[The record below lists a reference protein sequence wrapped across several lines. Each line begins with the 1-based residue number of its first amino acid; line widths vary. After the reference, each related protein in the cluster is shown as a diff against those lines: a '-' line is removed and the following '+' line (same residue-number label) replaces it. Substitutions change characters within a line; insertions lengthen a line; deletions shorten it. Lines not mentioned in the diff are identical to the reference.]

1 MISLPLSL
9 LRDNFTANAASPP
22 VETEPATMSPR
33 VDKQNGHIV
42 YLQVAR
48 LAAKPPLYIGDG
60 SESKI
65 RSHPLICPTNND
77 GRIKRWRG
85 LIAKCEPELGFVM
98 FDTGLLRSFVA
109 VAESGGFTN
118 AAKLLNSTQ
127 STVSAQI
134 QRLEDEA
141 GQLLFVRST
150 RSVQLTSAGETL
162 LGYARTILR
171 LNEDARLR
179 LSGARHAGRV
189 RVGANEDLTDSW
201 LPKVLH
207 RFGSQYPEV
216 EVELEIG
223 IGPSLFEMVK
233 TKELDLA
240 VGGLCDGREGRRLW
254 SEPLV
259 WAFSAGIE
267 VPSVLPLAF
276 FPEPCPY
283 REAALRALAG
293 SPKRWRIVSTSS
305 SLAGVRAAA
314 MAGLALTPLPLQTV
328 RPSLRIL
335 GKKEKMP
342 RLPEIEYVLQTREN
356 DTRPAVSALANLIQE
371 MAAKAISTK
380 HPALA

>member
-1 MISLPLSL
+1 
-9 LRDNFTANAASPP
+9 
-22 VETEPATMSPR
+22 
-33 VDKQNGHIV
+33 
-42 YLQVAR
+42 
-48 LAAKPPLYIGDG
+48 
-60 SESKI
+60 
-65 RSHPLICPTNND
+65 
-77 GRIKRWRG
+77 
-85 LIAKCEPELGFVM
+85 M

-134 QRLEDEA
+134 QRLEEEA
-141 GQLLFVRST
+141 GRLLFVRST

-179 LSGARHAGRV
+179 LSGVRHAGRV

-207 RFGSQYPEV
+207 RFGRQYPDV

-223 IGPSLFEMVK
+223 IGPRLFERVE
-233 TKELDLA
+233 TEELDLA
-240 VGGLCDGREGRRLW
+240 VGGLCNGQGEGRRLW

-259 WAFSAGIE
+259 WAFSAGVE
-267 VPSVLPLAF
+267 VPSVLPIAF

-293 SPKRWRIVSTSS
+293 GPKQWRIVTTSP

-314 MAGLALTPLPLQTV
+314 IAGLALTPLPLQTI
-328 RPSLRIL
+328 RPGLRVL
-335 GKKEKMP
+335 GKKDKMP
-342 RLPEIEYVLQTREN
+342 KLPEVEYVLHLRES
-356 DTRPAVSALANLIQE
+356 DTRPTVSALGNLIRE
-371 MAAKAISTK
+371 MAAKAISAGAVEERPLSIRRSRQPVR
-380 HPALA
+380 H

>member
-1 MISLPLSL
+1 
-9 LRDNFTANAASPP
+9 
-22 VETEPATMSPR
+22 
-33 VDKQNGHIV
+33 
-42 YLQVAR
+42 
-48 LAAKPPLYIGDG
+48 
-60 SESKI
+60 
-65 RSHPLICPTNND
+65 
-77 GRIKRWRG
+77 
-85 LIAKCEPELGFVM
+85 M

-134 QRLEDEA
+134 QRLEEEA
-141 GQLLFVRST
+141 GRSLFVRST
-150 RSVQLTSAGETL
+150 RSVELTSAGETL

-179 LSGARHAGRV
+179 LSGVRHSGRV

-207 RFGSQYPEV
+207 RFGRQYPEV

-223 IGPSLFEMVK
+223 IGPRLFEKVE
-233 TKELDLA
+233 TQELDLA
-240 VGGLCDGREGRRLW
+240 VGGLCTGQGEGRRLW

-259 WAFSAGIE
+259 WALSASVQIPG
-267 VPSVLPLAF
+267 VLPLAF

-293 SPKRWRIVSTSS
+293 SQKQWRIVSTSS

-314 MAGLALTPLPLQTV
+314 MAGLALTPLPLQTI
-328 RPSLRIL
+328 RPGLRVL
-335 GKKEKMP
+335 GKKDKMP
-342 RLPEIEYVLQTREN
+342 KLPEVEYVLHIRES
-356 DTRPAVSALANLIQE
+356 DTRPAVSALGNLIRE
-371 MAAKAISTK
+371 MGAKAISTGVQERTLSTRRPRPYVR
-380 HPALA
+380 H